1 MNYWILQCNPK
12 KWRWFDAV
20 RDYGDRPDTWGIS
33 LYFNE
38 VKPGDIAF
46 IWLSNHKGKK
56 NRGIYAMAKITG
68 FPDEKRK
75 RFDWE
80 CQYWIDKEEMER
92 LSSLPRLELQY
103 IKFMID
109 RPLLVDDLEA
119 IGLGHLLILR
129 MRQRGIYKLT
139 EEEGEKIKRMIEPR

>member
-1 MNYWILQCNPK
+1 
-12 KWRWFDAV
+12 
-20 RDYGDRPDTWGIS
+20 
-33 LYFNE
+33 
-38 VKPGDIAF
+38 
-46 IWLSNHKGKK
+46 
-56 NRGIYAMAKITG
+56 MAKITG

-129 MRQRGIYKLT
+129 MHQRGIYRLT
-139 EEEGEKIKRMIEPR
+139 GEEGEKIKRTIESR